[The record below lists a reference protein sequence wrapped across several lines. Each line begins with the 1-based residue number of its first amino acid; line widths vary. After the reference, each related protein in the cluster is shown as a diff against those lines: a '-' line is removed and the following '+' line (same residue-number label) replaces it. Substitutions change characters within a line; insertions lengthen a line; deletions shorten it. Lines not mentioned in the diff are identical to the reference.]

1 MKILFILLVFTLL
14 GCKKD
19 ENNPTTST
27 PTPTP
32 TNKSYSVKYKVDC
45 PECNVIYINEF
56 GGNSTIMK
64 HTGVKE
70 INLTLKSGSSAL
82 LSGFITPGISGTIL
96 TQIYVDGVLK
106 GEATGIG
113 DGASCTANYLLP

>member
-1 MKILFILLVFTLL
+1 MKILVILLVFALL
-14 GCKKD
+14 GCNKD

-27 PTPTP
+27 TTP

-45 PECNVIYINEF
+45 PECNVIYVNEF
-56 GGNSTIMK
+56 SGNSTIMK
-64 HTGVKE
+64 HKGVKE

-82 LSGFITPGISGTIL
+82 ISGFITPGISGTVL

-113 DGASCTANYLLP
+113 DGASCTANYVLP

>member
-1 MKILFILLVFTLL
+1 MKILFILLVFILL
-14 GCKKD
+14 GCTKD
-19 ENNPTTST
+19 ENKPTS
-27 PTPTP
+27 TP

-45 PECNVIYINEF
+45 PECNVIYVNEF